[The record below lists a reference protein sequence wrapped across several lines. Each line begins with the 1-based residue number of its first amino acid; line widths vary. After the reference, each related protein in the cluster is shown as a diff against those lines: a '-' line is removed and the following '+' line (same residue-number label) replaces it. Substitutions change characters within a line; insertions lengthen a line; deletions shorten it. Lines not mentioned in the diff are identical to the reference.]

1 MSMKWEEIAS
11 EDERCRSK
19 AKFPSKT
26 TGQVVQTLSLGHSD
40 PLLGLAVSALGPSQS
55 RKEQF

>member
-1 MSMKWEEIAS
+1 MKCEEIAS